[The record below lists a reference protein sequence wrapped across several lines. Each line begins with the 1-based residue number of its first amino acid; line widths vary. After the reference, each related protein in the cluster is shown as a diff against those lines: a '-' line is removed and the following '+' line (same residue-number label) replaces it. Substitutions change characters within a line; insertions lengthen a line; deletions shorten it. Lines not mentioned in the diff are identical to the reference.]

1 MSVSHEAFLSLL
13 KSVASDTEAMLS
25 ELLAQAPVAG
35 ERDRPARL
43 IEAMRYSSL
52 SGGKRIRPLLVV
64 ASGNLFGVPRRRS
77 LMAGAALELIHCYS
91 LVHDDLPAMD
101 NDDTRRGRPTTH
113 KAFDEATA
121 ILAGDGLLTLAF
133 DVAAR
138 PAVHPEAEVRVNLVG
153 ALARA
158 AGIGGMV
165 GGQLLDLAAE
175 GRFADGKPQS
185 LDETAIGA
193 LQAMKTGALLQFA
206 CAAGAILGK
215 ASVAEREAL
224 DRYGM
229 AVGKAFQIADD
240 LLDVEGDSATLGKA
254 AGKDA
259 AAGKATLVGDP
270 WHRDRQS
277 APQDPRERSGRRL
290 WRRSESGRKCSWRR
304 PSLSRNEGSREAARR
319 RAQASQGKGRRA
331 AAALVDGVQA
341 TARARQERQTVANL
355 GRNRWLSAGECRINR
370 PTGFAVVRLRAVSRF
385 RGRRSC
391 APLSNLSRRPRDMR
405 LPNPTSEGK
414 NA

>member
-206 CAAGAILGK
+206 CAAGGILGK

-259 AAGKATLVGDP
+259 AAGKATLVGALGVETAKA
-270 WHRDRQS
+270 RLKTLVS
-277 APQDPRERSGRRL
+277 EAGTALAPFGE
-290 WRRSESGRKCSWRR
+290 
-304 PSLSRNEGSREAARR
+304 
-319 RAQASQGKGRRA
+319 RAQM
-331 AAALVDGVQA
+331 LVE
-341 TARARQERQTVANL
+341 TARFIAER
-355 GRNRWLSAGECRINR
+355 
-370 PTGFAVVRLRAVSRF
+370 
-385 RGRRSC
+385 
-391 APLSNLSRRPRDMR
+391 
-405 LPNPTSEGK
+405 GK
-414 NA
+414 

>member
-1 MSVSHEAFLSLL
+1 MSVSDEAFLSLL
-13 KSVASDTEAMLS
+13 QSVASDTEAMLS
-25 ELLAQAPVAG
+25 ELLAQAPAAG
-35 ERDRPARL
+35 EHDRPTRL

-64 ASGNLFGVPRRRS
+64 ASGDLFGVPRRRS

-101 NDDTRRGRPTTH
+101 NDDMRRGRPTTH

-133 DVAAR
+133 DVATR
-138 PAVHPEAEVRVNLVG
+138 LAVHPEAEVRVNLAG

-215 ASVAEREAL
+215 AGVAEREAL

-259 AAGKATLVGDP
+259 TAGKATLVGILGIATSKA
-270 WHRDRQS
+270 RLRTLVS
-277 APQDPRERSGRRL
+277 EAGAALAPFGE
-290 WRRSESGRKCSWRR
+290 
-304 PSLSRNEGSREAARR
+304 
-319 RAQASQGKGRRA
+319 RAQTLVETAKFIAERGK
-331 AAALVDGVQA
+331 
-341 TARARQERQTVANL
+341 
-355 GRNRWLSAGECRINR
+355 
-370 PTGFAVVRLRAVSRF
+370 
-385 RGRRSC
+385 
-391 APLSNLSRRPRDMR
+391 
-405 LPNPTSEGK
+405 
-414 NA
+414 

>member
-1 MSVSHEAFLSLL
+1 MSVSHEAFSSLL
-13 KSVASDTEAMLS
+13 KSVASDAEAMLS
-25 ELLAQAPVAG
+25 ELLAQAPAAG
-35 ERDRPARL
+35 GRVRPARL
-43 IEAMRYSSL
+43 LEAMRYSSL

-101 NDDTRRGRPTTH
+101 NDDMRRGRPTTH

-133 DVAAR
+133 DVATR

-158 AGIGGMV
+158 AGVDGMV
-165 GGQLLDLAAE
+165 GGQLLDLDAE
-175 GRFADGKPQS
+175 GRFADGKPRP

-215 ASVAEREAL
+215 ASAAERDAL
-224 DRYGM
+224 DRYG
-229 AVGKAFQIADD
+229 ASVGKAFQISDD

-259 AAGKATLVGDP
+259 AAGKATLVGILGVET
-270 WHRDRQS
+270 
-277 APQDPRERSGRRL
+277 AKARL
-290 WRRSESGRKCSWRR
+290 KDLVSEAG
-304 PSLSRNEGSREAARR
+304 
-319 RAQASQGKGRRA
+319 
-331 AAALVDGVQA
+331 AALASFGE
-341 TARARQERQTVANL
+341 RARTLVETAKFIAER
-355 GRNRWLSAGECRINR
+355 
-370 PTGFAVVRLRAVSRF
+370 
-385 RGRRSC
+385 
-391 APLSNLSRRPRDMR
+391 
-405 LPNPTSEGK
+405 GK
-414 NA
+414 